1 MILMQDKIIVRGGRE
16 HNLKNVHVEIPKNRI
31 TVLTGISGSG
41 KSSLAFDTI
50 YAEGQRRYVESL
62 SAYARQFL
70 GIMSKPDVDSIEG
83 LSPAISIE
91 QKSSSNNPRSTV
103 GTITEVYDYLRLLYA
118 RIGVPHCPVC
128 GNKISS
134 TTVDAIVTAIMAQK
148 PGTKVQIL
156 SPAVEGKK
164 GQYEKFFADLSRQ
177 GFSRVRV
184 DGELYEIGAEIR
196 LEKNVKHSIEV
207 VVDRLAIDDAQ
218 KQRVYDAVSTAVK
231 LSKGT
236 VIAIIGSEEKRFSTL
251 NACIEHGISIGELE
265 PRMFSFNSPFGACPE
280 CHGLGVKLEFDEDL
294 VMPDKTKTLF
304 EGAIE
309 PWGGNLNGYR
319 IQGLQNVAR
328 HFGFDMHTPVCK
340 LSKKHLQIVL
350 HGSDEAI
357 PYNYRAR
364 RGTAKWSYVGGFEG
378 IVPQLERL
386 YRETESPE
394 RRMEMERYMKETL
407 CPACRGARLKP
418 EILCVKVAGKSI
430 IEVTDLSIG
439 RCLEFF
445 AELPLS
451 DYENSVA
458 RMILKE
464 IRERLLFL
472 HEVGLD
478 YIALSRKAGTLSGG
492 EAQRIRLATQIGS
505 NLSGVLY
512 ILDEPSIGLHQRD
525 NEKLI
530 ATLRRLRDLGNTVL
544 VVEHDE
550 ETILAADHV
559 IEIGPGAGKHGGQIV
574 ATGTPLQIK
583 QNASS
588 LTGQYLA
595 KLKTIPVPQSR
606 RPPGDRFVTVRGA
619 TENNLK
625 GIDVSFPLGVF
636 TCVTGVSGSGKSTL
650 VLETLEAGL
659 HRQLYNTA
667 EQVGAHRQIEGADFI
682 DKVISIDQ
690 QPIGRTPRS
699 NPATYIGLFTPVR
712 ELFSKTQDAKVRGF
726 GPGRFSFNVP
736 EGRCQDCDGDGLK
749 KIEMHFLPP
758 VFVTCETCKGKR
770 YDSETLEIEYNGK
783 NIADVLDMTVE
794 EAAAFF
800 SKIPQVKNKLGTLL
814 DVGLGYAK
822 LGQSATTL
830 SGGEA
835 QRVKLAAELSK
846 RDTGST
852 VYVLDEPTTGLHF
865 DDIKKLLAVLHRLVD
880 KGNTVIVIEHNL
892 EVIKTADYVIDLGPD
907 GGERGGMVVATGTPE
922 QVAKARN
929 SHTAAFLKRMLA

>member
-1 MILMQDKIIVRGGRE
+1 MQDKIIVRGARE
-16 HNLKNVHVEIPKNRI
+16 HNLKNVYVEIPKNKL
-31 TVLTGISGSG
+31 TVFTGISGSG
-41 KSSLAFDTI
+41 KSSIAFDTI

-70 GIMSKPDVDSIEG
+70 GMMSKPDIDSIEG

-103 GTITEVYDYLRLLYA
+103 GTITEIYDYLRLLYA
-118 RIGVPHCPVC
+118 RIGVPHCPIC
-128 GNKISS
+128 GNRISS

-148 PGTKVQIL
+148 QGTKVQIL

-184 DGELYEIGAEIR
+184 DGELYEIGSEIG

-207 VVDRLAIDDAQ
+207 VVDRLSIDDTQ

-231 LSKGT
+231 LSKGA

-265 PRMFSFNSPFGACPE
+265 PRMFSFNAPFGACAE

-294 VMPDKTKTLF
+294 IIPDKTKTLL

-309 PWGGNLNGYR
+309 PWGNNFNGYR
-319 IQGLQNVAR
+319 AQALQSVAK
-328 HFGFDMHTPVCK
+328 HFGFDMYTPVCK
-340 LSKKHLQIVL
+340 LPKKHLQIIL
-350 HGSDEAI
+350 HGTDESV
-357 PYNYRAR
+357 PFNYKAR
-364 RGTAKWSYVGGFEG
+364 SGSSKWSYVGGFEG
-378 IVPQLERL
+378 VVPQLERL
-386 YRETESPE
+386 YRETDSPE
-394 RRMEMERYMKETL
+394 RRQDMEKYMHETL
-407 CPACRGARLKP
+407 CPACKGARLKP
-418 EILCVKVAGKSI
+418 EMLCVKIEGRNI
-430 IEVTDLSIG
+430 IEVTDQSIG
-439 RCLEFF
+439 KCLEFF
-445 AELPLS
+445 AELKLS
-451 DYENSVA
+451 DYENTVA
-458 RMILKE
+458 KMILKE

-478 YIALSRKAGTLSGG
+478 YITLSRKAGTLSGG

-530 ATLRRLRDLGNTVL
+530 ATLRRLRDLGNTVI

-550 ETILAADHV
+550 DTILAADHV
-559 IEIGPGAGKHGGQIV
+559 IEIGPGAGKHGGQVV

-583 QNASS
+583 QNKDS

-595 KLKTIPVPQSR
+595 KLKTIPLPLSR
-606 RPPGDRFVTVRGA
+606 RPIGDKFVTVKGA
-619 TENNLK
+619 RENNLK
-625 GIDVSFPLGVF
+625 NIDVSFPLGVF

-659 HRQLYNTA
+659 HRQLYNA
-667 EQVGAHRQIEGADFI
+667 GCAVGAHDSIEGVELI

-699 NPATYIGLFTPVR
+699 NPATYIGLFTAVR
-712 ELFSKTQDAKVRGF
+712 ELFSRTQDAQVRGF
-726 GPGRFSFNVP
+726 GPGRFSFNVA

-749 KIEMHFLPP
+749 KIEMHFLPD

-783 NIADVLDMTVE
+783 TIADVLDMTVE
-794 EAAAFF
+794 EAVQFF
-800 SKIPQVKNKLGTLL
+800 SKIPQIKNKLDTLL
-814 DVGLGYAK
+814 DVGLGYVK

-835 QRVKLAAELSK
+835 QRIKLAAELSK
-846 RDTGST
+846 RDTGKT
-852 VYVLDEPTTGLHF
+852 IYVLDEPTTGLHF
-865 DDIKKLLAVLHRLVD
+865 EDIKKLLVVLHRLVD
-880 KGNTVIVIEHNL
+880 KGNTIIVIEHNL
-892 EVIKTADYVIDLGPD
+892 EVIKTADYIIDLGPD
-907 GGERGGMVVATGTPE
+907 GGDKGGTVVAKGTPE
-922 QVAKARN
+922 QVCKVKN
-929 SHTAAFLKRMLA
+929 SHTAAFLKRMIS

>member
-1 MILMQDKIIVRGGRE
+1 MQDKIIIRGARE
-16 HNLKNVHVEIPKNRI
+16 HNLKNIFVEIPKNKL
-31 TVLTGISGSG
+31 TVVTGISGSG

-70 GIMSKPDVDSIEG
+70 GMMNKPDIDSIEG

-103 GTITEVYDYLRLLYA
+103 GTITEIYDYLRLLYA
-118 RIGVPHCPVC
+118 RIGVPHCPIC

-148 PGTKVQIL
+148 QGTKIQIL

-184 DGELYEIGAEIR
+184 DGELYEIGAEIK
-196 LEKNVKHSIEV
+196 LEKNTKHSIEV
-207 VVDRLAIDDAQ
+207 VIDRLSIDDTQ

-231 LSKGT
+231 LSKGA

-265 PRMFSFNSPFGACPE
+265 PRMFSFNAPFGACPE

-294 VMPDKTKTLF
+294 IIPDKTKTLL

-309 PWGGNLNGYR
+309 PWGGNFNGYR
-319 IQGLQNVAR
+319 AQALSSVAK
-328 HFGFDMHTPVCK
+328 HFGFDMYTPVCK
-340 LSKKHLQIVL
+340 LSKKYLQIIL
-350 HGSDEAI
+350 HGTDESV
-357 PYNYRAR
+357 PFNYKAR
-364 RGTAKWSYVGGFEG
+364 SGTSKWSYVGGFEG
-378 IVPQLERL
+378 VVPQLERL
-386 YRETESPE
+386 YRETDSPE
-394 RRMEMERYMKETL
+394 RRQDMEKYMRETL
-407 CPACRGARLKP
+407 CPACKGARLKP
-418 EILCVKVAGKSI
+418 EMLCVKVGDKNI
-430 IEVTDLSIG
+430 NEVTGLSIG
-439 RCLEFF
+439 RALEFF
-445 AELPLS
+445 AEIKIS
-451 DYENSVA
+451 DYENNVA
-458 RMILKE
+458 KMILKE

-478 YIALSRKAGTLSGG
+478 YITLSRKAGTLSGG

-530 ATLRRLRDLGNTVL
+530 ATLRRLRDLGNTVI

-550 ETILAADHV
+550 DTILAADHV
-559 IEIGPGAGKHGGQIV
+559 IEIGPGAGKHGGQVV

-583 QNASS
+583 QNKDS

-595 KLKTIPVPQSR
+595 KLKNIPLPLSR
-606 RPPGDRFVTVRGA
+606 RPIGDKFVTVKGA
-619 TENNLK
+619 RENNLK
-625 GIDVSFPLGVF
+625 NIDVSFPLGVF

-659 HRQLYNTA
+659 HKQLYNA
-667 EQVGAHRQIEGADFI
+667 GLSVGAHDSIEGVEFI

-699 NPATYIGLFTPVR
+699 NPATYIGVFTAIR
-712 ELFSKTQDAKVRGF
+712 EIFAKTQDAQMRGF
-726 GPGRFSFNVP
+726 GPGRFSFNVA

-749 KIEMHFLPP
+749 KIEMHFLADI
-758 VFVTCETCKGKR
+758 FVTCETCKGKR

-783 NIADVLDMTVE
+783 NIADILEMTVE
-794 EAAAFF
+794 EAAQFF
-800 SKIPQVKNKLGTLL
+800 AKIPQVKNKLDTLL
-814 DVGLGYAK
+814 EVGLGYIK

-835 QRVKLAAELSK
+835 QRIKLASELSK
-846 RDTGST
+846 RDTGRT
-852 VYVLDEPTTGLHF
+852 IYVLDEPTTGLHF
-865 DDIKKLLAVLHRLVD
+865 EDIKKLLAVLHRLVD
-880 KGNTVIVIEHNL
+880 KGNTIIVIEHNL
-892 EVIKTADYVIDLGPD
+892 EVIKTADYIIDLGPD
-907 GGERGGMVVATGTPE
+907 GGERGGTVVAKGTPE
-922 QVAKARN
+922 QVCKVKN
-929 SHTAAFLKRMLA
+929 SHTAEFLKRMLV

>member
-1 MILMQDKIIVRGGRE
+1 MQDKIIIRGARE
-16 HNLKNVHVEIPKNRI
+16 HNLKNIFVEIPKNKL
-31 TVLTGISGSG
+31 TVVTGISGSG
-41 KSSLAFDTI
+41 KSSLSFDTI

-70 GIMSKPDVDSIEG
+70 GMMNKPDIDSIEG

-103 GTITEVYDYLRLLYA
+103 GTITEIYDYLRLLYA
-118 RIGVPHCPVC
+118 RIGVPHCPIC

-148 PGTKVQIL
+148 QGTKIQIL

-184 DGELYEIGAEIR
+184 DGELYEIGAEIK
-196 LEKNVKHSIEV
+196 LEKNTKHSIEV
-207 VVDRLAIDDAQ
+207 VIDRLSIDDTQ

-231 LSKGT
+231 LSKGA

-265 PRMFSFNSPFGACPE
+265 PRMFSFNAPFGACPE

-294 VMPDKTKTLF
+294 IIPDKTKTLL

-309 PWGGNLNGYR
+309 PWGGNFNGYR
-319 IQGLQNVAR
+319 AQALSSVAK
-328 HFGFDMHTPVCK
+328 HFGFDMYTPVCK
-340 LSKKHLQIVL
+340 LSKKYLQIIL
-350 HGSDEAI
+350 HGTDESV
-357 PYNYRAR
+357 PFNYKAR
-364 RGTAKWSYVGGFEG
+364 SGTSKWSYVGGFEG
-378 IVPQLERL
+378 VVPQLERL
-386 YRETESPE
+386 YRETDSPE
-394 RRMEMERYMKETL
+394 RRQDMEKYMRETL
-407 CPACRGARLKP
+407 CPACKGARLKP
-418 EILCVKVAGKSI
+418 EMLCVKVGDKNI
-430 IEVTDLSIG
+430 NEVTGLSIG
-439 RCLEFF
+439 RALEFF
-445 AELPLS
+445 AEIKIS
-451 DYENSVA
+451 DYENNVA
-458 RMILKE
+458 KMILKE

-478 YIALSRKAGTLSGG
+478 YITLSRKAGTLSGG

-530 ATLRRLRDLGNTVL
+530 ATLRRLRDLGNTVI

-550 ETILAADHV
+550 DTILAADHV
-559 IEIGPGAGKHGGQIV
+559 IEIGPGAGKHGGQVV

-583 QNASS
+583 QNKDS

-595 KLKTIPVPQSR
+595 KLKNIPLPLSR
-606 RPPGDRFVTVRGA
+606 RPIGDKFVTVKGA
-619 TENNLK
+619 RENNLK
-625 GIDVSFPLGVF
+625 NIDVSFPLGVF

-659 HRQLYNTA
+659 HKQLYNA
-667 EQVGAHRQIEGADFI
+667 GLSVGAHDSIEGVEFI

-699 NPATYIGLFTPVR
+699 NPATYIGVFTAIR
-712 ELFSKTQDAKVRGF
+712 EIFAKTQDAQMRGF
-726 GPGRFSFNVP
+726 GPGRFSFNVA

-749 KIEMHFLPP
+749 KIEMHFLADI
-758 VFVTCETCKGKR
+758 FVTCETCKGKR

-783 NIADVLDMTVE
+783 NIADILEMTVE
-794 EAAAFF
+794 EAAQFF
-800 SKIPQVKNKLGTLL
+800 AKIPQVKNKLDTLL
-814 DVGLGYAK
+814 EVGLGYIK

-835 QRVKLAAELSK
+835 QRIKLASELSK
-846 RDTGST
+846 RDTGRT
-852 VYVLDEPTTGLHF
+852 IYVLDEPTTGLHF
-865 DDIKKLLAVLHRLVD
+865 EDIKKLLAVLHRLVD
-880 KGNTVIVIEHNL
+880 KGNTIIVIEHNL
-892 EVIKTADYVIDLGPD
+892 EVIKTADYIIDLGPD
-907 GGERGGMVVATGTPE
+907 GGERGGTVVAKGTPE
-922 QVAKARN
+922 QVCKVKN
-929 SHTAAFLKRMLA
+929 SHTAEFLKRMLV

>member
-1 MILMQDKIIVRGGRE
+1 MQDKIIVRGARE
-16 HNLKNVHVEIPKNRI
+16 HNLKNVYVEIPKNKL
-31 TVLTGISGSG
+31 TVFTGISGSG
-41 KSSLAFDTI
+41 KSSIAFDTI

-70 GIMSKPDVDSIEG
+70 GMMSKPDIDSIEG

-103 GTITEVYDYLRLLYA
+103 GTITEIYDYLRLLYA
-118 RIGVPHCPVC
+118 RIGVPHCPIC

-148 PGTKVQIL
+148 QGTKVQIL
-156 SPAVEGKK
+156 SPAIEGKK

-184 DGELYEIGAEIR
+184 DGELYEIGSEIG

-207 VVDRLAIDDAQ
+207 VIDRLSIDDTQ

-231 LSKGT
+231 LSKGAA
-236 VIAIIGSEEKRFSTL
+236 IAIIGSEEKRFSTL

-265 PRMFSFNSPFGACPE
+265 PRMFSFNAPFGACAE

-294 VMPDKTKTLF
+294 IIPDKAKTLL

-309 PWGGNLNGYR
+309 PWGNNFNGYR
-319 IQGLQNVAR
+319 AQALQSVAK
-328 HFGFDMHTPVCK
+328 HFGFDMYTPVCK
-340 LSKKHLQIVL
+340 LPKKHLQIIL
-350 HGSDEAI
+350 HGTDESV
-357 PYNYRAR
+357 PFNYKAR
-364 RGTAKWSYVGGFEG
+364 SGSSKWSYVGGFEG
-378 IVPQLERL
+378 VVPQLERL
-386 YRETESPE
+386 YRETDSPE
-394 RRMEMERYMKETL
+394 RRQDMEKYMRETL
-407 CPACRGARLKP
+407 CPACKGARLKP
-418 EILCVKVAGKSI
+418 EMLCVKIENRNI
-430 IEVTDLSIG
+430 IEVTDQSIG
-439 RCLEFF
+439 KCLEFF
-445 AELPLS
+445 AELKLS
-451 DYENSVA
+451 DYENTVA

-478 YIALSRKAGTLSGG
+478 YITLSRKAGTLSGG

-530 ATLRRLRDLGNTVL
+530 ATLRRLRDLGNTVI

-550 ETILAADHV
+550 DTILAADHV
-559 IEIGPGAGKHGGQIV
+559 IEIGPGAGKHGGQVV

-583 QNASS
+583 QNKDS

-595 KLKTIPVPQSR
+595 KLKTIPLPLSR
-606 RPPGDRFVTVRGA
+606 RPIGDKFVTVKGA
-619 TENNLK
+619 RENNLK
-625 GIDVSFPLGVF
+625 NIDVSFPLGVF

-659 HRQLYNTA
+659 HRQLYNA
-667 EQVGAHRQIEGADFI
+667 GCAVGAHDSIEGVELI

-699 NPATYIGLFTPVR
+699 NPATYIGLFTAVR
-712 ELFSKTQDAKVRGF
+712 ELFARTQDAQVRGF
-726 GPGRFSFNVP
+726 GPGRFSFNVA

-749 KIEMHFLPP
+749 KIEMHFLPD

-783 NIADVLDMTVE
+783 TIADVLEMTVE
-794 EAAAFF
+794 EAVQFF
-800 SKIPQVKNKLGTLL
+800 AKIPQIKNKLDTLL
-814 DVGLGYAK
+814 DVGLGYVK

-835 QRVKLAAELSK
+835 QRIKLAAELSK
-846 RDTGST
+846 RDTGKT
-852 VYVLDEPTTGLHF
+852 IYVLDEPTTGLHF
-865 DDIKKLLAVLHRLVD
+865 EDIKKLLVVLHRLVD
-880 KGNTVIVIEHNL
+880 KGNSIIVIEHNL
-892 EVIKTADYVIDLGPD
+892 EVIKTADYIIDLGPD
-907 GGERGGMVVATGTPE
+907 GGDRGGTVVAKGTPE
-922 QVAKARN
+922 QVCKVKN
-929 SHTAAFLKRMLA
+929 SHTAAFLKRML

>member
-1 MILMQDKIIVRGGRE
+1 MQDKIIVRGARE
-16 HNLKNVHVEIPKNRI
+16 HNLKNVHVEIPKNKL
-31 TVLTGISGSG
+31 TVFTGISGSG

-70 GIMSKPDVDSIEG
+70 GMMSKPDIDSIEG

-103 GTITEVYDYLRLLYA
+103 GTITEIYDYLRLLYA

-148 PGTKVQIL
+148 QGTKVQIL

-184 DGELYEIGAEIR
+184 DGELYEIGAEIK
-196 LEKNVKHSIEV
+196 LEKNIKHSIEV
-207 VVDRLAIDDAQ
+207 VVDRLSMDDTQ

-265 PRMFSFNSPFGACPE
+265 PRMFSFNAPFGACAE

-294 VMPDKTKTLF
+294 IIPDKTKTLL

-309 PWGGNLNGYR
+309 PWGNNFNGYR
-319 IQGLQNVAR
+319 AQALQSVAK
-328 HFGFDMHTPVCK
+328 HFGFDMYTPVCK
-340 LSKKHLQIVL
+340 LSKKHLQIIL
-350 HGSDEAI
+350 HGTDESV
-357 PYNYRAR
+357 PFNYKAR
-364 RGTAKWSYVGGFEG
+364 SGTSKWSYVGGFEG

-386 YRETESPE
+386 YKETDSPE
-394 RRMEMERYMKETL
+394 RRQDMEKYMRETL
-407 CPACRGARLKP
+407 CPACKGARLKP
-418 EILCVKVAGKSI
+418 EMLCVKVGGKNI
-430 IEVTDLSIG
+430 VEVTDLSIG
-439 RCLEFF
+439 RVLEFF
-445 AELPLS
+445 AELKIS
-451 DYENSVA
+451 DYENNVA
-458 RMILKE
+458 KMVLKE
-464 IRERLLFL
+464 IRDRLLFL

-478 YIALSRKAGTLSGG
+478 YLTLSRKAGTLSGG

-530 ATLRRLRDLGNTVL
+530 ITLRRLRDLGNTVI

-550 ETILAADHV
+550 DTILAADHV
-559 IEIGPGAGKHGGQIV
+559 IEIGPGAGKHGGQVV

-583 QNASS
+583 QNPDS

-595 KLKTIPVPQSR
+595 KLKTIPLPLSR
-606 RPPGDRFVTVRGA
+606 RPIGDKFVTVRGA
-619 TENNLK
+619 CENNLK
-625 GIDVSFPLGVF
+625 NIDVSFPLGVF

-659 HRQLYNTA
+659 HRQLFNA
-667 EQVGAHRQIEGADFI
+667 GCSVGAHQAIEGVEFI

-699 NPATYIGLFTPVR
+699 NPATYIGVFTQIR
-712 ELFSKTQDAKVRGF
+712 ELFSKTQDAQMRGF
-726 GPGRFSFNVP
+726 GPGRFSFNVA

-749 KIEMHFLPP
+749 KIEMHFLPD

-783 NIADVLDMTVE
+783 NIADILDMTVE

-800 SKIPQVKNKLGTLL
+800 AKIPQVKNKLDTLL
-814 DVGLGYAK
+814 EVGLGYIK

-835 QRVKLAAELSK
+835 QRIKLAAELSK

-852 VYVLDEPTTGLHF
+852 IYILDEPTTGLHF
-865 DDIKKLLAVLHRLVD
+865 EDIKKLLTVLHRLVD
-880 KGNTVIVIEHNL
+880 KGNTIIVIEHNL
-892 EVIKTADYVIDLGPD
+892 EVIKTADYIIDLGPD
-907 GGERGGMVVATGTPE
+907 GGEKGGMVVAKGTPE
-922 QVAKARN
+922 QVAKVKN
-929 SHTAAFLKRMLA
+929 SHTAAFLKRMLS